1 MVITPSDRIQL
12 RQPGLAVRLR
22 RSVAAPPYDAV
33 VLTSTP
39 VGDGA
44 RPPWWRTGASV
55 LVTGF
60 LGLSSLAMSPMSW
73 GFQQTDSGALA
84 LVLML
89 VLLIVVGS
97 PVSLFWRHRI
107 PFSIAVA
114 SALLSVVLPTG
125 NALPL
130 LSLAVLI
137 GRRRGPAVWWTA
149 GLIAI
154 TSTWVTVADAMA
166 QPVGASFWKTVLGPQ
181 PANRAADLDLPVSW
195 IALIIALQLALTI
208 GTGLLVRSRR
218 EAQSAREVVR
228 VKEETA
234 ERLGDEV
241 ARRQERERIAREV
254 HDVMGYRLSLLN
266 LHAGAL
272 EANSPD
278 DPRVAESAQLIRQ
291 SANATM
297 DDLRSLL
304 DVLREP
310 VGAEPPTVSLA
321 DLAAMVQESFGA
333 AQPLNSSIFI
343 EDSERAD
350 PALARAVYRIV
361 QELLTNSRKHAPG
374 EQVFLS
380 VTGNPASGVVIDVR
394 NRYTGSVI
402 GPAGTSR
409 GLAGITE
416 RVQLLGGTVGY
427 GLDGDSFRVRVEL
440 PWRGR

>member
-1 MVITPSDRIQL
+1 MRLHWPAV
-12 RQPGLAVRLR
+12 AVRLR
-22 RSVAAPPYDAV
+22 RGVAAPSYDAV
-33 VLTSTP
+33 VLRYVS
-39 VGDGA
+39 VGDDA
-44 RPPWWRTGASV
+44 RPAWWRSVVYV
-55 LVTGF
+55 LVTAF
-60 LGLSSLAMSPMSW
+60 LGLSNIAISPMSW
-73 GFQQTDSGALA
+73 NFQQTDSGAVA
-84 LVLML
+84 LVLFL
-89 VLLIVVGS
+89 ALLIVTGS
-97 PVSLFWRHRI
+97 PIALFWRHRI
-107 PFSIAVA
+107 PFTLTLAAAAI
-114 SALLSVVLPTG
+114 SVILPTG
-125 NALPL
+125 NAMPL
-130 LSLAVLI
+130 LTLANLL

-149 GLIAI
+149 GLVAAS
-154 TSTWVTVADAMA
+154 STWATYVDAQA
-166 QPVGASFWKTVLGPQ
+166 QPRGASFWKTVLGPQ
-181 PANRAADLDLPVSW
+181 PNDPAATFDLPISW
-195 IALIIALQLALTI
+195 ILLIIALQFGFTMGA
-208 GTGLLVRSRR
+208 GLLVRSRR
-218 EAQSAREVVR
+218 EARSAREAAR
-228 VKEETA
+228 AKEETA
-234 ERLGDEV
+234 EQLGNEA

-310 VGAEPPTVSLA
+310 VGAEPPAVALA
-321 DLAAMVQESFGA
+321 DLAAVVQESFGT
-333 AQPLNSSIFI
+333 AQPLSSSIFI

-380 VTGNPASGVVIDVR
+380 VTGNPATGVVIDVR
-394 NRYTGSVI
+394 NRYTGGVI
-402 GPAGTSR
+402 GPTGTSR

-416 RVQLLGGTVGY
+416 RVQLLGGIVGY
-427 GLDGDSFRVRVEL
+427 GLDADDFRVHVEL